1 MCHDLRVKRQIGL
14 IPRNVPGR
22 RVDIWCIFANS
33 EQKRPLLARLFAKM
47 HQTLDYL
54 RHDYRRWDVLLALLR
69 GDYWHRPAKLW
80 DLPDAYPYR
89 YPERFRIHAWRMSEK
104 CGLDTI
110 GAQFGLSSKTF
121 GIL

>member
-1 MCHDLRVKRQIGL
+1 MIFHD
-14 IPRNVPGR
+14 
-22 RVDIWCIFANS
+22 NS
-33 EQKRPLLARLFAKM
+33 RGNRQKRIWLGCRDVVRFLQIVDEKGRLQRAYLQKT
-47 HQTLDYL
+47 HNKHDYL

-69 GDYWHRPAKLW
+69 GDYWHRSAKLW